1 MSAAIIRR
9 AAEWA
14 DNAPAEEGYPDTAP
28 RLREIADAVER
39 GDVDCDGLAYEVANE
54 PRALWSGV
62 VVWAESRGMAVMS

>member
-14 DNAPAEEGYPDTAP
+14 DNAPADEGYPETAP

-39 GDVDCDGLAYEVANE
+39 GDVDCDGLADEVAKV
-54 PRALWSGV
+54 PGSTWGGV
-62 VVWAESRGMAVMS
+62 VVWAESRGMAVVS